1 MSIDWEN
8 ILPEKWSTDEPHC
21 DAFNRCRYE
30 SLNALKAAEARGE
43 ICKPLS
49 VEELAQL
56 LLDVK
61 MKEMRR
67 NHGGSSYH
75 EEGYKI
81 KEICS
86 CGYCHM
92 SYLEATAIR
101 ELMISKL
108 Q

>member
-1 MSIDWEN
+1 MKTVRDVIIKMTTCGNRMSDFE
-8 ILPEKWSTDEPHC
+8 
-21 DAFNRCRYE
+21 RCPDCKKQVDK
-30 SLNALKAAEARGE
+30 ALADIRAAM
-43 ICKPLS
+43 PS
-49 VEELAQL
+49 VENLAQL

>member
-49 VEELAQL
+49 VEEIEAILFEDDPQGARTPHGQAEAIHRA
-56 LLDVK
+56 
-61 MKEMRR
+61 MTNKE
-67 NHGGSSYH
+67 
-75 EEGYKI
+75 K
-81 KEICS
+81 K
-86 CGYCHM
+86 
-92 SYLEATAIR
+92 
-101 ELMISKL
+101 
-108 Q
+108 